1 VTSAPTT
8 NEVELSHIGWEE
20 MTPLEVSEVTP
31 SDKAVEIKRPLD
43 GKSGSFLQAD
53 DPALFLETW
62 KPAEDGRGTILRFLD
77 LGGEARKVRVTLQQ
91 TTIEHAYV
99 TDALER
105 DQAPIVLSD
114 PHSFNIDVKPHAI
127 ITVRVL
133 SRITMPSA
141 CGRFCDTSSSNNG
154 ATALTH

>member
-1 VTSAPTT
+1 
-8 NEVELSHIGWEE
+8 

-43 GKSGSFLQAD
+43 GKSGSFLSAD

-77 LGGEARKVRVTLQQ
+77 LGGEARKVRVVLPQ

-99 TDALER
+99 TDAVER
-105 DQAPIVLSD
+105 DLTPMTLSD
-114 PHSFNIDVKPHAI
+114 PHTFELEVKPHAI
-127 ITVRVL
+127 ITIRVL
-133 SRITMPSA
+133 NRITIPPA
-141 CGRFCDTSSSNNG
+141 CGRFCDMSS
-154 ATALTH
+154 TANKGTASAH